1 MFYRKKTSKMKLG
14 SKGYIIP
21 KKELDRA
28 REALIIKDLTVTPH
42 ITGDFGQRPKP
53 FKVYS
58 DDKDNY
64 YVPRHWGIEFFGK
77 PKEVSYDHQIE
88 NMNLTFN
95 GDLRPYQQ
103 EIIDKLNKVFYDKDQ
118 IKDFGGGIVSIPPGG
133 GKTVIAIN
141 YACKLNMKTLI
152 VVHKSFLLDQWVE
165 RLRQY
170 SDASIGIIRQDKK
183 EVDKKEV
190 VIAMLQTLL
199 SRDYD
204 DLLKQFPVVIFDECF
219 PYSQYINTNKG
230 PTKIGCIYDMWKD
243 NKELPLVQS
252 LNAETNKF
260 EWKEITYAWKKPY
273 SDHLLKVTCYK
284 DKTLSCTPNHKLL
297 TNTGWKEARELQIGD
312 LLRQNCEA
320 TPITSIEEVPNND
333 PQDREHVYDIE
344 VKDNH
349 NFICCSPTCQFGVI
363 AHNCHHLG
371 AESFSQVMNKTRA
384 PYVIGL
390 TATPERTDKLEKV
403 FYWNIGGLLHR
414 GEKKKDSKKALVKVY
429 HFRSDNPK
437 FKTEVNKWN
446 QKVNMP
452 KMLTNITEIPER
464 NDLIVQ
470 VVRETLEQE
479 RERKIFLLTNRRN
492 HIDELHKRFKELY
505 PEDVGLYIGGMKKE
519 KLKESEEKTII
530 LGTYEMASEGLDIQ
544 DLDTLI
550 LATPKSDVVQ
560 SIGRIMRKE
569 EADYI
574 NVPLIVDIVDMLD
587 VFYGMSHKRKRIYKN
602 HSFEVVTCK
611 LGDKVEV
618 VEDSSSSEEASEV
631 DLFGED

>member
-1 MFYRKKTSKMKLG
+1 MELG
-14 SKGYIIP
+14 SRGYIIP
-21 KKELDRA
+21 RKGLDRA
-28 REALIIKDLTVTPH
+28 REALILKDLTVTPH
-42 ITGDFGQRPKP
+42 ITGDYGQRPKP

-58 DDKDNY
+58 NDKDNY
-64 YVPRHWGIEFFGK
+64 YVPRYWGIEFFGQ
-77 PKEVSYDHQIE
+77 PKDVTYDHSIE
-88 NMNLTFN
+88 NMDLTFN
-95 GDLRPYQQ
+95 GDMRPYQQ
-103 EIIDKLNKVFYDKDQ
+103 DIIDKLDKVFYDKG
-118 IKDFGGGIVSIPPGG
+118 KLKEYGGGIVSIPPGG

-141 YACKLNMKTLI
+141 YLCKLNMKTLI

-204 DLLKQFPVVIFDECF
+204 NLLKQFPVVVFDE
-219 PYSQYINTNKG
+219 
-230 PTKIGCIYDMWKD
+230 
-243 NKELPLVQS
+243 
-252 LNAETNKF
+252 
-260 EWKEITYAWKKPY
+260 
-273 SDHLLKVTCYK
+273 
-284 DKTLSCTPNHKLL
+284 
-297 TNTGWKEARELQIGD
+297 
-312 LLRQNCEA
+312 
-320 TPITSIEEVPNND
+320 
-333 PQDREHVYDIE
+333 
-344 VKDNH
+344 
-349 NFICCSPTCQFGVI
+349 
-363 AHNCHHLG
+363 CHHLG

-414 GEKKKDSKKALVKVY
+414 GEKKKDSKKALVKMY
-429 HFRSDNPK
+429 YFRSEDSK

-446 QKVNMP
+446 QKVNMA
-452 KMLTNITEIPER
+452 KMLTNITEIQER

-470 VVRETLEQE
+470 VVKETLEQE
-479 RERKIFLLTNRRN
+479 NERKIFLLTNRRN

-505 PEDVGLYIGGMKKE
+505 PDDVGLYIGGMKKD

-544 DLDTLI
+544 ELDTLI

-569 EADYI
+569 EADYV
-574 NVPLIVDIVDMLD
+574 NVPLIIDIVDMLD
-587 VFYGMSHKRKRIYKN
+587 VFYGMSYKRKRIYKSHN
-602 HSFEVVTCK
+602 FDVITCK
-611 LGDKVEV
+611 PGQVPQE
-618 VEDSSSSEEASEV
+618 SSTSEESNDV
-631 DLFGED
+631 DLFDED